1 MKVKMTHRNIFFII
15 TIITAFLFYSCAAMR
30 TSKES
35 EKIEQLYIKATVQNI
50 SDNEVAL
57 TLQLPEFKKSA
68 DPFIGEI
75 AQQVIRKGLFIEGLT
90 TEIEGTPAVVKEV
103 HGNIIKVLLK
113 KPKSYSVGSSVSLK
127 IPQKTIAIVDFEV
140 IRGKQKEAGRVT
152 LEKLTSALIDSGHF
166 NVVERAKLKT
176 IIEELKL
183 GMTGLTSKS
192 SMDKV
197 GQLQMADLI
206 LTGTL
211 AEMRG
216 KWDINLRLLNV
227 KTGQAMAAI
236 TMQTRLFR
244 PSEMRDSGPLNADF
258 ESDFVDPS
266 WNIGFKRKSGFRVG
280 LATAEGAEGSR
291 HSLEVRFNLKTTRGM
306 VFPRAE
312 NRTKRDLCLYNG
324 IEFYVKSTRLLTGTV
339 WIATSNPDDPNSM
352 DAWTGNFDTYTDWR
366 KIRIPFDNLT
376 VGRRWIKKGA
386 EKYGAKC
393 GDQVLRLDRVEIV
406 SIGLPCHNNP
416 PVKGI
421 MWIDKICFYQ

>member
-1 MKVKMTHRNIFFII
+1 MKKMTHCYTFFII
-15 TIITAFLFYSCAAMR
+15 TIIVAFLFCSCAAMQ
-30 TSKES
+30 TS
-35 EKIEQLYIKATVQNI
+35 EKTETPKKLYVEATVQNI
-50 SDNEVAL
+50 SGDEIVL
-57 TLQLPEFKKSA
+57 MLHLPEFKKSA

-75 AQQVIRKGLFIEGLT
+75 AQQVIRKGLFIEELT
-90 TEIEGTPAVVKEV
+90 TEIEGTSVVVKEV
-103 HGNIIKVLLK
+103 HGNIVKVLLK
-113 KPKSYSVGSSVSLK
+113 KPMSYPVGSTVNLK

-176 IIEELKL
+176 IIDELKL
-183 GMTGLTSKS
+183 GMTGLMSKS

-227 KTGQAMAAI
+227 KTGQAVAAI
-236 TMQTRLFR
+236 TMQTKLFR

-258 ESDFVDPS
+258 ESDVVDPS
-266 WNIGFKRKSGFRVG
+266 WNTGYKRRGGFRVG
-280 LATAEGAEGSR
+280 LATAEGAGDSR
-291 HSLEVRFNLKTTRGM
+291 HSLELQFNFKERSDM
-306 VFPRAE
+306 VFARAE
-312 NRTKRDLCLYNG
+312 NREKRDLYLYSG
-324 IEFYVKSTRLLTGTV
+324 VEFYVKSTRLLTGTF

-352 DAWTGNFDTYTDWR
+352 DAWTGNFDTDTQW
-366 KIRIPFDNLT
+366 KKVRIPFDSLT
-376 VGRRWIKKGA
+376 IGRRWIKKGA
-386 EKYGAKC
+386 EKYGAKY

-406 SIGLPCHNNP
+406 SIGLPSLNNP
-416 PVKGI
+416 PVKGK
-421 MWIDKICFYQ
+421 MWIDKISFYQ